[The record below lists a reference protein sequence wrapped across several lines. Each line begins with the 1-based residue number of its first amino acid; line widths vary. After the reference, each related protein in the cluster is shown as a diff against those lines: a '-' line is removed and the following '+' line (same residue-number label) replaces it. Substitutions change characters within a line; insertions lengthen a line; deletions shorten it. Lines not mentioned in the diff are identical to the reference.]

1 MCVVTSVRP
10 PMSNIL
16 VSVFARTDI
25 GMQRSGNEDAFMVAD
40 LTTGNVG
47 LGPDM
52 STHPV
57 GARGSLMVVSDGM
70 GGAVAGEVASE
81 MAVTSIR
88 ESLMEMPTD
97 LTVTERLKMATE
109 IANERIWEHA
119 QQNPELSGM
128 GATVTA
134 VLVQGTTAYIGQVG
148 DSRAYLI
155 RGEQIKQLT
164 EDQSLAEMLVKSGA
178 ITREQIH
185 SVPQNVI
192 MQALGTQPTVKV
204 ALTAVELCRNDHL
217 LICSDGLSNKFQDN
231 IDELRQT
238 AQGSTDL
245 TGACRRLVE
254 IANERGGEDNI
265 TVIIA
270 KFDGEALQTGTDSS
284 SITGSFKAI
293 NQDYYSDRGQA
304 ASNPNDHRPSVTS
317 QLASPIPSANPDKE
331 TTTLVMSALPSSV
344 NMEAQE
350 TDSNEAEE
358 MPSRDQT
365 PLEHAPR
372 PSSSAPLSSGPLST
386 APPTSAPLSPLPAPS
401 VAQPAGTASPVT
413 ARLGAPEGSVA
424 APVRPARK
432 SYAGVLIIGLVS
444 ALLILAA
451 GYFYYTY
458 YWKPRHQPPAAVEP
472 QQEGTSTDQQVSPE
486 DTPPQDQRTDETK
499 PPDQQPPPP
508 GQSQPNANSN

>member
-1 MCVVTSVRP
+1 VVTSVRP

-25 GMQRSGNEDAFMVAD
+25 GMQRSGNEDAFLVAD

-52 STHPV
+52 STHSV
-57 GARGSLMVVSDGM
+57 GVRGSLMVVSDGM
-70 GGAVAGEVASE
+70 GGAVAGEIASE

-97 LTVTERLKMATE
+97 LGVSERLKMGIE

-148 DSRAYLI
+148 DSRAYLV
-155 RGEQIKQLT
+155 RGDQIKQLT
-164 EDQSLAEMLVKSGA
+164 KDQSLAQMLVDSGA
-178 ITREQIH
+178 ITPEQVS

-204 ALTAVELCRNDHL
+204 ALTAVELCRNDYL
-217 LICSDGLSNKFQDN
+217 LLCSDGLSNKIQAV
-231 IDELRQT
+231 EMREM
-238 AQGSTDL
+238 AQSSSDL
-245 TGACRRLVE
+245 TAACRRLVE

-284 SITGSFKAI
+284 SITGSFKSI
-293 NQDYYSDRGQA
+293 NQDYYGDRGQA
-304 ASNPNDHRPSVTS
+304 AANPNDHRPNVTT
-317 QLASPIPSANPDKE
+317 QLASPIPPTSPDKE

-350 TDSNEAEE
+350 QPSNDGE
-358 MPSRDQT
+358 PSAVER
-365 PLEHAPR
+365 APIGQA
-372 PSSSAPLSSGPLST
+372 PIESAPIGP
-386 APPTSAPLSPLPAPS
+386 PLAPLPAMAES
-401 VAQPAGTASPVT
+401 FDEARPA
-413 ARLGAPEGSVA
+413 A
-424 APVRPARK
+424 APVDAMPVGVAPVARGRK
-432 SYAGVLIIGLVS
+432 SYAGVMIIGLVS
-444 ALLILAA
+444 VLLILAA

-458 YWKPRHQPPAAVEP
+458 YWKPRHPAVPPVE
-472 QQEGTSTDQQVSPE
+472 QQVTPPEGTAPE
-486 DTPPQDQRTDETK
+486 GTAPQDQRNDETRQ
-499 PPDQQPPPP
+499 PAQDQPPAE
-508 GQSQPNANSN
+508 SQPNSNSN

>member
-1 MCVVTSVRP
+1 MVTSMRP
-10 PMSNIL
+10 PMSNIQ

-57 GARGSLMVVSDGM
+57 GSRGSLMVVSDGM
-70 GGAVAGEVASE
+70 GGAVAGEIASE

-97 LTVTERLKMATE
+97 LSISDQLKMATE

-134 VLVQGTTAYIGQVG
+134 VLVQGTSAYIGQVG

-155 RGEQIKQLT
+155 RGNRIKQLT
-164 EDQSLAEMLVKSGA
+164 KDQSLAQMLVDSGA
-178 ITREQIH
+178 ITPEQIH

-231 IDELRQT
+231 VDELRQT
-238 AQGSTDL
+238 AQSSSDL
-245 TGACRRLVE
+245 TSACRRLVE

-270 KFDGEALQTGTDSS
+270 RFDGEALHSATDSS

-293 NQDYYSDRGQA
+293 NQDYYGDRSQT
-304 ASNPNDHRPSVTS
+304 DHHTSVTS
-317 QLASPIPSANPDKE
+317 QLASPLPPANPEKE
-331 TTTLVMSALPSSV
+331 TTTLVMAALPSSV
-344 NMEAQE
+344 SFESDEA
-350 TDSNEAEE
+350 DSAEE
-358 MPSRDQT
+358 EVPTLSQ
-365 PLEHAPR
+365 PPVEHPPA
-372 PSSSAPLSSGPLST
+372 
-386 APPTSAPLSPLPAPS
+386 APPAVEPLA
-401 VAQPAGTASPVT
+401 ATA
-413 ARLGAPEGSVA
+413 AAAA
-424 APVRPARK
+424 APTEASRTVAVVRQKRK
-432 SYAGVLIIGLVS
+432 SYTGAVIIGLISV
-444 ALLILAA
+444 LLILAA
-451 GYFYYTY
+451 GYFYYIKV
-458 YWKPRHQPPAAVEP
+458 WKPQRQQAPAAVQ
-472 QQEGTSTDQQVSPE
+472 QQEGTATDQQ
-486 DTPPQDQRTDETK
+486 TPPEQAAPQGQKAEETRS
-499 PPDQQPPPP
+499 PD
-508 GQSQPNANSN
+508 GSQPAPPATDNPNGNR

>member
-1 MCVVTSVRP
+1 
-10 PMSNIL
+10 MSNIL

-97 LTVTERLKMATE
+97 LTVSERLKMATE

-164 EDQSLAEMLVKSGA
+164 KDQSLAQMLVDSGA
-178 ITREQIH
+178 IAPEQVS

-204 ALTAVELCRNDHL
+204 ALTAVELCRNDGL
-217 LICSDGLSNKFQDN
+217 LICSDGLSNKIQAA
-231 IDELRQT
+231 EMRET
-238 AQGSTDL
+238 AQSSSDL
-245 TGACRRLVE
+245 TAACRRLVE

-270 KFDGEALQTGTDSS
+270 RFDGEALQTGTDSS
-284 SITGSFKAI
+284 SITGSFKSI

-304 ASNPNDHRPSVTS
+304 AKPNDHRPNVTT

-344 NMEAQE
+344 KMEAQE
-350 TDSNEAEE
+350 SDSNEAEQ

-365 PLEHAPR
+365 PLEHAPK
-372 PSSSAPLSSGPLST
+372 PSSSAQTSPIQ
-386 APPTSAPLSPLPAPS
+386 APP
-401 VAQPAGTASPVT
+401 VMQPGLGHPGLEQSTGTEAPVT
-413 ARLGAPEGSVA
+413 ARLGAPESAVVA
-424 APVRPARK
+424 PAHHRRK
-432 SYAGVLIIGLVS
+432 SYAGVIIIGLVS

-451 GYFYYTY
+451 GYFYYIY
-458 YWKPRHQPPAAVEP
+458 HWKPQQQPPAVEP
-472 QQEGTSTDQQVSPE
+472 QQEGTSPDQQVTPE
-486 DTPPQDQRTDETK
+486 ETPPQDQRTDETK
-499 PPDQQPPPP
+499 PPEQQQQPP